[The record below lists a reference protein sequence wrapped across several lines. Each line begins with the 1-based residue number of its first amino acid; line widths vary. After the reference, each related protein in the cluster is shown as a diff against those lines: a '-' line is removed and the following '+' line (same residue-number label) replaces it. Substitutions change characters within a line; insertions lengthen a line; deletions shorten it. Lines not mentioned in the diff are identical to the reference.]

1 MAEPSA
7 AVVDLTKLH
16 ESDDG
21 ADDEISS
28 IISSTAKARALVDL
42 LLDLSLGSYVMHNFA
57 ELICRNTA
65 SVYIQYDAVQGIAG
79 LPHVVFFFFFLLLLC
94 FFPFCLLLAASLQQH
109 ASRGRV

>member
-65 SVYIQYDAVQGIAG
+65 SVYIQYDMRGT
-79 LPHVVFFFFFLLLLC
+79 FLLMYRIPVYVVRCMRTLC
-94 FFPFCLLLAASLQQH
+94 RFTSWFMGADGVDARCIH
-109 ASRGRV
+109 